1 VLTVVGIFKEV
12 SEVSQR
18 VKASHE
24 TCDNCLGYG
33 NKANPPVGILPYP
46 KTTFSFNITQKPSI
60 TSLLCNKANPPVGIL
75 PYPKT
80 TFSFNITQK
89 PSITS
94 HLCDRFATV
103 LAIRSEIS
111 EEQCLKRFPNLV
123 RSRSGKLILRNKQ
136 YYRVVTVLTRV
147 SNTLR
152 AGLRYIR
159 TLISA

>member
-1 VLTVVGIFKEV
+1 MLTVVGIFKEV

-60 TSLLCNKANPPVGIL
+60 TSL
-75 PYPKT
+75 
-80 TFSFNITQK
+80 
-89 PSITS
+89 
-94 HLCDRFATV
+94 LCDRFATV